1 MANAALLSKEQQM
14 SSWHNEHVMQF
25 YRHRIKKMLNSTN
38 C

>member
-1 MANAALLSKEQQM
+1 M

-38 C
+38 

>member
-1 MANAALLSKEQQM
+1 M

-25 YRHRIKKMLNSTN
+25 YRHRIKKILNSTN